1 MQHQRQKP
9 GIAPIPNAM
18 TKMTA
23 QASSG
28 MVRKKAT
35 STRTAKR
42 SGAGDQALLAAR
54 KASIVATATA
64 TSVEASASCSV
75 SQISGS

>member
-1 MQHQRQKP
+1 M
-9 GIAPIPNAM
+9 APIPNAI

-23 QASSG
+23 HASSG

-35 STRTAKR
+35 SVRIAMR
-42 SGAGDQALLAAR
+42 NVAGLWVLLAAR
-54 KASIVATATA
+54 NARTPA
-64 TSVEASASCSV
+64 TSTERRVAASASCSV